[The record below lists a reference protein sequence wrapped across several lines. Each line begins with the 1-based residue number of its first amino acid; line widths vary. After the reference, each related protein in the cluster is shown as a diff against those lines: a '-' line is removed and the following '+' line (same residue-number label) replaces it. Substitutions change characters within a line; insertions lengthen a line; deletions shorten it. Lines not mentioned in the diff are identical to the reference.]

1 MYPLEL
7 SGVRKFGVLGY
18 SLSASAIYV
27 NPESILT
34 QSAFS
39 MTQPYSCMVINTV
52 EFYGNHVGA
61 KGERLQPT
69 YAS

>member
-39 MTQPYSCMVINTV
+39 VTQP
-52 EFYGNHVGA
+52 
-61 KGERLQPT
+61 
-69 YAS
+69 